1 MYNGILENQNQKKQS
16 LLALSASAKPAA
28 QNFSRYFIELH
39 VDTGR
44 ETSRAILD
52 QLRRQ
57 QALEFMQIFGEWVR
71 ENSYSDDIA
80 SMSVTPMGQV
90 MMVCSNRVIDQIR
103 DQDIWAIAHIRS
115 SDQFSK
121 LSRVG
126 TRN

>member
-1 MYNGILENQNQKKQS
+1 MYSTVLDNQNQKKNDH
-16 LLALSASAKPAA
+16 LALSATPKPAS

-57 QALEFMQIFGEWVR
+57 QALEFTQIFGEWVR
-71 ENSYSDDIA
+71 ENGYSDDIS

-103 DQDIWAIAHIRS
+103 DQDVWAIAHIRS